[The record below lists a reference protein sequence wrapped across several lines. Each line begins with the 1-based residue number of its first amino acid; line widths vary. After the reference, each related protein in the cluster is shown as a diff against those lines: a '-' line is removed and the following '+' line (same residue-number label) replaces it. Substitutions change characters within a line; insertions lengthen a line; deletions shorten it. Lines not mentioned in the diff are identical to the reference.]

1 MDYLKQLC
9 EDLNLA
15 TELEKSE
22 AGFYLLPL
30 TENLQVSVKEL
41 NPGVFLNS
49 SVCPCP
55 EIKREELFIKLM
67 KANLFGQGTLGAALG
82 LEPEQ
87 NLLTLSLELPYD
99 MDYRH
104 FKESVEDFTNIVD
117 YWKVEVDTHVKLA
130 KEGIV

>member
-1 MDYLKQLC
+1 
-9 EDLNLA
+9 
-15 TELEKSE
+15 
-22 AGFYLLPL
+22 
-30 TENLQVSVKEL
+30 
-41 NPGVFLNS
+41 
-49 SVCPCP
+49 
-55 EIKREELFIKLM
+55 M